1 MHARADQLFHEL
13 AGESPDDFH
22 VDIISQGD
30 NGPSAE
36 TVAQVI
42 SSIRQPAF
50 MGGAKTV
57 WLKQFTGF
65 DQEPA
70 GRLEPAKSKSRKKGG
85 DEEDEEKT
93 QEPDPLGLKKLA
105 LYLKKNPLPED
116 IFLILEGADC
126 DPDKNLAKLCRE
138 LGSAEFFNTVKLG
151 RKGWQDDVKK
161 CIAEAAARKGIT
173 VSYEAREMLVE
184 ALGGDTS
191 LIESELEKLA
201 AYMGGLDKP
210 ITGEAVRE
218 MCPPFHDME
227 SWALREPVGRRQL
240 DAALSIAEQLLSK
253 SKKPEDTARNLIYSL
268 AKRFR
273 GYLAIRLYMAE
284 NKLQNGDALK
294 RRMDAMEP
302 SERRTLIATELT
314 IVSSNTWSAKF
325 TADEALRYTPQE
337 LIQAIRAIR
346 DSILSLNSGT
356 GAVGLSAKA
365 AAQLVLENTLVKIIS
380 TNGGRR

>member
-13 AGESPDDFH
+13 AGENPDDFH

-30 NGPSAE
+30 NGPAAE

-218 MCPPFHDME
+218 MCQI
-227 SWALREPVGRRQL
+227 GR
-240 DAALSIAEQLLSK
+240 AH
-253 SKKPEDTARNLIYSL
+253 
-268 AKRFR
+268 
-273 GYLAIRLYMAE
+273 
-284 NKLQNGDALK
+284 
-294 RRMDAMEP
+294 
-302 SERRTLIATELT
+302 
-314 IVSSNTWSAKF
+314 V
-325 TADEALRYTPQE
+325 
-337 LIQAIRAIR
+337 
-346 DSILSLNSGT
+346 
-356 GAVGLSAKA
+356 
-365 AAQLVLENTLVKIIS
+365 
-380 TNGGRR
+380 